1 MTTSVKDTDIARQA
15 ALAAL
20 TNMPIA
26 DPLVVGEPTSDPAKL
41 RFEGVAVSARFTGT
55 RSGEVLVAVERA
67 LADALRNSPL
77 GALDLTAALSP
88 ALGAAAS
95 TVGVVVTGPGQA
107 LEPGPA
113 LDSLLGK
120 SNASVVPLLHD
131 GVVRA
136 IVGIALSDEPAA
148 TALHTTPQY
157 PTAEELRNS
166 GTPADAAIRSAE
178 AARRGLELLRDVNM
192 EVTARIGS
200 TRMTINEL
208 LTLTDGAVVELDRA
222 AGAPADLLVN
232 GHLIARGEVVVI
244 DENFALR
251 ITEIVVDEMAAPG
264 S

>member
-1 MTTSVKDTDIARQA
+1 VKDTDIAKQA

-113 LDSLLGK
+113 LDALLGK
-120 SNASVVPLLHD
+120 PNASVVPLLHD

-136 IVGIALSDEPAA
+136 IVGIALSEESGA

-157 PTAEELRNS
+157 PTAEELRRS
-166 GTPADAAIRSAE
+166 SMPDEATRSAD

-208 LTLTDGAVVELDRA
+208 LTLADGAVVELDRA

-251 ITEIVVDEMAAPG
+251 ITEIVVDETAAPG